1 MQAKILQQEPLLPL
15 ATCPEAEG
23 DQMFVFRACFSWSL
37 VWDPLLCEI
46 LKAKAN
52 FPSLFCPQSMHP
64 SA

>member
-1 MQAKILQQEPLLPL
+1 MQAEILQREPPLPL
-15 ATCPEAEG
+15 TACPEAEG
-23 DQMFVFRACFSWSL
+23 DQTLVFRACFSWSL
-37 VWDPLLCEI
+37 VWYPLLREI